1 MSSIFWK
8 VLWQLLVHCLSI
20 YLFTTGFFLTRYE
33 LKHVNV
39 CDTLPISNKS
49 KSDNAAFDGGCWVK
63 PRFKRLVVVLIDAL
77 RDDFARFDEAFQ
89 NTVSAGASAGHR
101 LKEKGK
107 KTSKEQTNE
116 SSTQITC
123 VLCEIQ

>member
-1 MSSIFWK
+1 M
-8 VLWQLLVHCLSI
+8 
-20 YLFTTGFFLTRYE
+20 
-33 LKHVNV
+33 
-39 CDTLPISNKS
+39 ISNKS

-107 KTSKEQTNE
+107 KRQKEQTNE

>member
-1 MSSIFWK
+1 M
-8 VLWQLLVHCLSI
+8 
-20 YLFTTGFFLTRYE
+20 
-33 LKHVNV
+33 NV

-89 NTVSAGASAGHR
+89 NTVSAGATGKSKNPMDRTSA
-101 LKEKGK
+101 LPSS
-107 KTSKEQTNE
+107 SK
-116 SSTQITC
+116 S
-123 VLCEIQ
+123 